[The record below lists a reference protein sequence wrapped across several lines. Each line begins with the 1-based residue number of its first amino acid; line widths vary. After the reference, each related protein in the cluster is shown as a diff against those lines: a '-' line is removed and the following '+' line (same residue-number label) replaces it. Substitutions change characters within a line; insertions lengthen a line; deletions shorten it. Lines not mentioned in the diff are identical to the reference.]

1 MKCIFKKTLTILTI
15 LFLVGTSFSLTVS
28 AESKEGNLPF
38 SVEPIYP
45 ENQKKDVNGYIYI
58 DEKGKVN
65 QPLHFNIQNHSEETI
80 EVEVNPV
87 NAYTSPSGVIQYKEK
102 EANNSKITNPDY
114 ELKKYLNVKE
124 SVITLHENENK
135 TIEID
140 FNTKEGLEGM
150 ILGGI
155 SFSLKDSKDEAEAG
169 EENTFTINNKV
180 NVIIGVMAELSEVSE
195 VEFELQEPFFQTM
208 PSYYT
213 INLPIEN
220 KTPVYSP
227 NNKVNY
233 TVSYKGE
240 ELFSGETEL
249 DFAPHT
255 NTNFAFPY
263 EHEEIEKG
271 KDYEIKGEL
280 ITEDGTKENFNY
292 HVKYEGKEEES
303 ISSTASSTSSIEK
316 PEEKSQMSFWV
327 FGLASIVLLIV
338 LLMIFKRRTSKE
350 QH

>member
-1 MKCIFKKTLTILTI
+1 M
-15 LFLVGTSFSLTVS
+15 
-28 AESKEGNLPF
+28 ERQ
-38 SVEPIYP
+38 P
-45 ENQKKDVNGYIYI
+45 ENQKEDVNGYIYI
-58 DEKGKVN
+58 EEKGKVN
-65 QPLHFNIQNHSEETI
+65 QPLHFNVENHSEKTI

-102 EANNSKITNPDY
+102 EVDNSKITNPDY
-114 ELKKYLNVKE
+114 ELKKYLDVKE
-124 SVITLHENENK
+124 SVITLHEGENK
-135 TIEID
+135 TIDID
-140 FNTKEGLEGM
+140 LNTKEGLEGM

-155 SFSLKDSKDEAEAG
+155 SFSLKDSEDEAVAG

-180 NVIIGVMAELSEVSE
+180 NIIIGVMAELSEVSE

-227 NNKVNY
+227 NNKVKY
-233 TVSYKGE
+233 TVSYKNE

-255 NTNFAFPY
+255 STSFSFPY

-271 KDYEIKGEL
+271 RDYEIKGEL
-280 ITEDGTKENFNY
+280 VTKDGTKESFSY
-292 HVKYEGKEEES
+292 DVTYEGKEEGK
-303 ISSTASSTSSIEK
+303 ISSSASSTDSSVSSIDK
-316 PEEKSQMSFWV
+316 PKEKSQFSFWV
-327 FGLASIVLLIV
+327 IGFASTILLII
-338 LLMIFKRRTSKE
+338 LFIFYRRRRES
-350 QH
+350 QHD